1 MKKALYISLLSACI
15 LGTASA
21 QTNLKMTIWGG
32 KSDQTLYQK
41 RIDAFEKSNPDI
53 KIQLML
59 IPSDYDQKVQTM
71 VVGGTPP
78 DIMQVAEQ
86 YSVFASK
93 NQLVPLDDLLT
104 QQKVKLADRF
114 GANVAKT
121 YTWQGKTYAVPD
133 RGGSLIVYYNI
144 DQFKAAGV
152 KPPTADWTWQDFI
165 SAAKKLTVT
174 KNGKVSQY
182 GFTGGDWWPFWL
194 TFVYQNGGHILNAAG
209 KPDFNTP
216 ATAQALQ
223 TYQDLVYKD
232 KVAPS
237 PKNYA
242 DLGGIN
248 GDTLFA
254 QGKAAML
261 ITGFW
266 TVSSSSQVKGLNFDI
281 APMWRGKERAV
292 IPFGSGL
299 AIAAGSKNQ
308 EAAAKAIAFLTSP
321 QGQQAIVDDGSDVPT
336 NKALLSSPKFL
347 NASALPKKVNMKALL
362 ENQSAVVNLPLV
374 PQWNEMQ
381 KVFGDNISQLL
392 LNKTNG
398 QQTAENIQN
407 GLERLFR

>member
-1 MKKALYISLLSACI
+1 MSKRLTAAVISALLLS
-15 LGTASA
+15 GASA
-21 QTNLKMTIWGG
+21 QTTLKMTIWGG
-32 KSDQTLYQK
+32 KSDQALYQK
-41 RIDAFEKSNPDI
+41 RIDAFQKVNPDI

-86 YSVFASK
+86 YGVFASK
-93 NQLVPLDDLLT
+93 NQLVPLDALLT
-104 QQKVKLADRF
+104 KEKVNLATRY

-121 YTWQGKTYAVPD
+121 YTLQGKTYAVPD
-133 RGGSLIVYYNI
+133 RGGSLIVYYNK
-144 DQFKAAGV
+144 DQFRAAGV
-152 KPPTADWTWQDFI
+152 KPPTASWTWQDLI
-165 SAAKKLTVT
+165 SAAQKLTLT
-174 KNGKVSQY
+174 KDGKVTQY

-194 TFVYQNGGHILNAAG
+194 SFVYQNGGHILDASG

-223 TYQDLVYKD
+223 TYQDLIYKY
-232 KVAPS
+232 KAVPS
-237 PKNYA
+237 PKDYA

-254 QGKAAML
+254 QGKAAIL

-299 AIAAGSKNQ
+299 AIAAGSRNQ

-321 QGQQAIVDDGSDVPT
+321 QGQQAIVDDGSDIPT
-336 NKALLSSPKFL
+336 NKALLSSQKFL
-347 NASALPKKVNMKALL
+347 SASALPRKVDMKALTQ
-362 ENQSAVVNLPLV
+362 NQSAIVNLPLV

-392 LNKTNG
+392 LNKTTG
-398 QQTAENIQN
+398 QQTAANIQA

>member
-1 MKKALYISLLSACI
+1 MSKRLTAAVITALLLTS
-15 LGTASA
+15 ASA
-21 QTNLKMTIWGG
+21 QTTLKMTIWGG

-41 RIDAFEKSNPDI
+41 RIDAFQKVNPDI

-93 NQLVPLDDLLT
+93 NQLVPLDDLLSA
-104 QQKVKLADRF
+104 QKVNLATRY

-121 YTWQGKTYAVPD
+121 YTFQGKTYAVPD
-133 RGGSLIVYYNI
+133 RGGSLIVYYNK

-152 KPPTADWTWQDFI
+152 KPPTASWTWQDLI
-165 SAAKKLTVT
+165 SAAQKLTVT
-174 KNGKVSQY
+174 KDGKVTQY

-194 TFVYQNGGHILNAAG
+194 SFVYQNGGHILDASG

-223 TYQDLVYKD
+223 TYQDMVYKY
-232 KVAPS
+232 KVVPS
-237 PKNYA
+237 PKDYA

-254 QGKAAML
+254 QGKAAIL

-281 APMWRGKERAV
+281 APMWRGKERAA

-321 QGQQAIVDDGSDVPT
+321 QGQQAIVDDGSDIPT
-336 NKALLSSPKFL
+336 NKALLSSKAFL
-347 NASALPKKVNMKALL
+347 SAASLPKKVDMKALTQ
-362 ENQSAVVNLPLV
+362 NQSAIVNLPLV

-398 QQTAENIQN
+398 QQTAANIQQ